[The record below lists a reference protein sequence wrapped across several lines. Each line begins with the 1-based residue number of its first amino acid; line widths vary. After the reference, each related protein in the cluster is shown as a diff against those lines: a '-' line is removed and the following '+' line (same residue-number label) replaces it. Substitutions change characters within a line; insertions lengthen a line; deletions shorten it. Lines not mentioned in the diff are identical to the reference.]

1 MEKTEIQTKNG
12 PKCSKA
18 FSRFKKVREIAKAKY
33 LEYIRVVYSE
43 KITFL
48 VSIIEKYIFQE
59 KIINLWIKL
68 KWIAKTNMEKN
79 SI

>member
-12 PKCSKA
+12 LKCSKA
-18 FSRFKKVREIAKAKY
+18 FSRFKKAREIAKAKY
-33 LEYIRVVYSE
+33 LEHIRVVYSE